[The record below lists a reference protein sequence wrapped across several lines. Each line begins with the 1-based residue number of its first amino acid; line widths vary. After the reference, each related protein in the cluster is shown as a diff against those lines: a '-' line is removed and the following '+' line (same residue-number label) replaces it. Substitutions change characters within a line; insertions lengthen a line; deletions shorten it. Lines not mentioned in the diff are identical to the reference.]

1 MGFITFGSL
10 FEFNF
15 PTVDS
20 LRHQA
25 DEHRPRHSAGRPAL
39 PSRCL
44 HARTGPA
51 AGGEADGRVN
61 EWGRRRRTGSDGQ
74 GAGPRP
80 GTGTNSRAASSGANH
95 VHGDT
100 RTYGVVCARA
110 PAPPPPACSNGRAG
124 PVREDRDLRCVSVC
138 ARAGRPAFLFRFLF
152 LPLSLSLLLSSSLSF
167 LPSARPDSRAA
178 GPVAPPFYQLALTQP
193 EARGPCASGCD
204 VGSKEAVGW
213 HRGEGSRR

>member
-25 DEHRPRHSAGRPAL
+25 DEHRPRHSAGRAAL

-80 GTGTNSRAASSGANH
+80 GTGTNSRVGREQRRQPRSRGHGLTVWCVRARRRLLLPLLQRPGRSGPR
-95 VHGDT
+95 GQGLT
-100 RTYGVVCARA
+100 VCKCMCTCR
-110 PAPPPPACSNGRAG
+110 PAC
-124 PVREDRDLRCVSVC
+124 
-138 ARAGRPAFLFRFLF
+138 
-152 LPLSLSLLLSSSLSF
+152 LPLPLPFPLLFSSLSF

-193 EARGPCASGCD
+193 EPRGPCAIGCD